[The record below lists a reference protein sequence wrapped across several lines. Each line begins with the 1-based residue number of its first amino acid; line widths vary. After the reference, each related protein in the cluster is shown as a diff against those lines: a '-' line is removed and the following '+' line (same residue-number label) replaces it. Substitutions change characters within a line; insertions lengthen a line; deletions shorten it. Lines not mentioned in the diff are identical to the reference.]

1 MFNNW
6 IAISWEAARLGW
18 EAQSVIML
26 RMMKLA
32 MGGAP
37 SRVEAHRMVQ
47 EKIAAVEE
55 AVTAAASAAASAGS
69 PSTAARKVLRVY
81 KKRVRSNK
89 ASAIAVI
96 LSIHPVILVD
106 LDDLAA
112 HAGGDLRAARA
123 PGLWWVG
130 LRRQDAAGGRENSDE
145 SAFPITLSCY
155 PRQLDTF
162 KIAIF
167 GIDGSISV
175 EPAKAIWFSLTE

>member
-6 IAISWEAARLGW
+6 IAISWEAARLEW

-47 EKIAAVEE
+47 EKIAAVGE

-69 PSTAARKVLRVY
+69 RPTAARKVLRVY

-89 ASAIAVI
+89 RR
-96 LSIHPVILVD
+96 LS
-106 LDDLAA
+106 
-112 HAGGDLRAARA
+112 R
-123 PGLWWVG
+123 
-130 LRRQDAAGGRENSDE
+130 
-145 SAFPITLSCY
+145 
-155 PRQLDTF
+155 
-162 KIAIF
+162 
-167 GIDGSISV
+167 
-175 EPAKAIWFSLTE
+175 

>member
-18 EAQSVIML
+18 EAQSVITL
-26 RMMKLA
+26 RKLA

-37 SRVEAHRMVQ
+37 SRVEAQRMVQ
-47 EKIAAVEE
+47 EKIAAVGE
-55 AVTAAASAAASAGS
+55 AVTAAASAAASACS

-89 ASAIAVI
+89 RRLFRSRPQHERSGLQETGPIKQASAIAVI

-112 HAGGDLRAARA
+112 HAGGNLPAARA

-130 LRRQDAAGGRENSDE
+130 TKADRQ
-145 SAFPITLSCY
+145 
-155 PRQLDTF
+155 
-162 KIAIF
+162 
-167 GIDGSISV
+167 V
-175 EPAKAIWFSLTE
+175 E